1 MRAVISLLSL
11 VVVMGISMG
20 IYYIYL
26 KQASPTPGS
35 TATQAI
41 STTGVEMD
49 LMSIAQAERMYYV
62 QNGAYANLN
71 DLVDKSTMNVNKDG
85 RDGYTYA
92 IDVTGDGFTAT
103 AHHDDM
109 PAGAVNAAASA
120 IHYPT
125 LSIDQSMQV
134 HQGN

>member
-11 VVVMGISMG
+11 VVVLGISMG
-20 IYYIYL
+20 IYYMYL

-41 STTGVEMD
+41 STTAVEMD

-62 QNGAYANLN
+62 QKGAYADLN
-71 DLVDKSTMNVNKDG
+71 ELSTNGTMNINRDG

-92 IDVTGDGFTAT
+92 LDVTGDGFTAT

-109 PAGAVNAAASA
+109 PAGAVNAAAGA

-125 LSIDQSMQV
+125 LSVDQTMQV
-134 HQGN
+134 HRGN